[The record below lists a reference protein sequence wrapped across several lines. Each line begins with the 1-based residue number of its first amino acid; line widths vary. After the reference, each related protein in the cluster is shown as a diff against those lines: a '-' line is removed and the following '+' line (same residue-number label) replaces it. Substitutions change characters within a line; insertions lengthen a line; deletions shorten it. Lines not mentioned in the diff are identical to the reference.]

1 MSVPDDVNI
10 GKEDKREENVKE
22 KMKKKEKKDM
32 ERKTMNRRHKK
43 GIYRKKCTGGKYR
56 PTY

>member
-22 KMKKKEKKDM
+22 KMKKKEK
-32 ERKTMNRRHKK
+32 ER
-43 GIYRKKCTGGKYR
+43 YGKENDE
-56 PTY
+56 P

>member
-1 MSVPDDVNI
+1 
-10 GKEDKREENVKE
+10 
-22 KMKKKEKKDM
+22 M

-56 PTY
+56 PTYWKVGQMQFLEGEVGKIGP